1 MVSRE
6 TVSEKELY
14 EYISK
19 QDTLKE
25 MLMGMDSGNIEI
37 TSNSID
43 VLSLVIG
50 GIHEKTGGMLG
61 VVHTN
66 AKMFDKHWKLNQYTD
81 RMKTYAFTESF
92 NNKSKVKGFRSIEED
107 TFEIANRALV
117 QKKRG
122 IYLATTKVLD
132 KTIIKKTESKNDIIV
147 RIGAK
152 IDRDE
157 LFNKLEKWG
166 YAQLDWCTSK
176 NTYASRGGIIDIF
189 PTLHKHPIRVELV
202 GSSVVSMRV
211 FNITTQESIR
221 EIEEIKIHQPLSKNK
236 NSTEDKLRN
245 IYSSTVKNVLYIT
258 SEYNENTVKTEG
270 RFDLFC

>member
-14 EYISK
+14 EYISE

-25 MLMGMDSGNIEI
+25 MLMGMGSGDIEI
-37 TSNSID
+37 TTNSID

-117 QKKRG
+117 QKKKG

-132 KTIIKKTESKNDIIV
+132 KSQNTPNPT
-147 RIGAK
+147 GAK
-152 IDRDE
+152 
-157 LFNKLEKWG
+157 
-166 YAQLDWCTSK
+166 
-176 NTYASRGGIIDIF
+176 
-189 PTLHKHPIRVELV
+189 LHQK
-202 GSSVVSMRV
+202 
-211 FNITTQESIR
+211 
-221 EIEEIKIHQPLSKNK
+221 
-236 NSTEDKLRN
+236 
-245 IYSSTVKNVLYIT
+245 
-258 SEYNENTVKTEG
+258 
-270 RFDLFC
+270 DLF